1 MRAEAALMHQKEPK
15 MNQTNRNKKLS
26 MRNKYVKQGLM
37 FFAVGVALILAYYV
51 VNNFSVVAGGL
62 ARINDILMPFYIG
75 LVMAYLLCPIYN
87 GTTRIIYRLNKGRFK
102 KPINDLR
109 LARVIATFISIT
121 VLIVAVG
128 GVIMMI
134 LPDLWESIFGL
145 VMGLPDTM
153 KSFIQWLRGIL
164 ESNPEA
170 MTFLEGKLDG
180 LADAVLVWAQEKMVP
195 GAEAVINNVSIGVI
209 GTVGV
214 IFDLFVALIICVYV
228 LNSKE
233 KFIAQAKKLVLA
245 VFKPEM
251 ADEIFELGALSNE
264 TFGGFI
270 NGKIIDSIIMGILCF
285 AAMSALGLPL
295 PMLVSVVVG
304 VTNIIPF
311 FGPFIGA
318 VPSGIILLIIEP
330 VAALKF
336 ALMILVLQQI
346 DGNIIGPKILGK
358 TTKLASFWVMFAI
371 IVSGG
376 LFGFVGMILG
386 VPVFAIIYTYASR
399 AINRKLETR
408 EMETDTLLYEDF
420 SKYNASKE
428 DLFGKERF
436 NKEADGASQ
445 GDKI

>member
-15 MNQTNRNKKLS
+15 MNQTHHNKKLS
-26 MRNKYVKQGLM
+26 MKNQYVKQGLM

-102 KPINDLR
+102 NPINDLR

-180 LADAVLVWAQEKMVP
+180 LADAVLVWVQEKMVP
-195 GAEAVINNVSIGVI
+195 GAEAVLNNVSVGVI

-251 ADEIFELGALSNE
+251 ADEIFELGTISNE

-285 AAMSALGLPL
+285 AAMSLLGLPL

-318 VPSGIILLIIEP
+318 IPSGIILLIIEP

-336 ALMILVLQQI
+336 VIMILVLQQI

>member
-1 MRAEAALMHQKEPK
+1 

-26 MRNKYVKQGLM
+26 MKNQYVRQGLM

-134 LPDLWESIFGL
+134 LPDLWESIMGL

-153 KSFIQWLRGIL
+153 SRFIQWLRGIL

-170 MTFLEGKLDG
+170 MAFLEGKIDG
-180 LADAVLVWAQEKMVP
+180 LTDTILVWVQEKMVP
-195 GAEAVINNVSIGVI
+195 GAEAVLNNVSVGVI

-251 ADEIFELGALSNE
+251 ADEIFELGTLSNE

-318 VPSGIILLIIEP
+318 IPSGIILLIIEP

-386 VPVFAIIYTYASR
+386 HPLYLYQQGYQQETGKQRDGDGYAALR
-399 AINRKLETR
+399 GFQQI
-408 EMETDTLLYEDF
+408 
-420 SKYNASKE
+420 
-428 DLFGKERF
+428 
-436 NKEADGASQ
+436 
-445 GDKI
+445 

>member
-1 MRAEAALMHQKEPK
+1 
-15 MNQTNRNKKLS
+15 
-26 MRNKYVKQGLM
+26 
-37 FFAVGVALILAYYV
+37 
-51 VNNFSVVAGGL
+51 
-62 ARINDILMPFYIG
+62 
-75 LVMAYLLCPIYN
+75 
-87 GTTRIIYRLNKGRFK
+87 
-102 KPINDLR
+102 
-109 LARVIATFISIT
+109 
-121 VLIVAVG
+121 
-128 GVIMMI
+128 
-134 LPDLWESIFGL
+134 
-145 VMGLPDTM
+145 
-153 KSFIQWLRGIL
+153 
-164 ESNPEA
+164 
-170 MTFLEGKLDG
+170 
-180 LADAVLVWAQEKMVP
+180 MVP
-195 GAEAVINNVSIGVI
+195 GAEAVLNNVSVGVI

-251 ADEIFELGALSNE
+251 ASEIFELGTLSNE

-285 AAMSALGLPL
+285 AAMSVLGLPL

-311 FGPFIGA
+311 FGPFIGGI
-318 VPSGIILLIIEP
+318 PSGIILLIIEP

-386 VPVFAIIYTYASR
+386 VPVFAIIYTYISR
-399 AINRKLETR
+399 AINRKLENR

-445 GDKI
+445 SE

>member
-1 MRAEAALMHQKEPK
+1 
-15 MNQTNRNKKLS
+15 
-26 MRNKYVKQGLM
+26 M

>member
-1 MRAEAALMHQKEPK
+1 
-15 MNQTNRNKKLS
+15 MNQTHHNKKLS
-26 MRNKYVKQGLM
+26 MRNQYVKQGIM

-195 GAEAVINNVSIGVI
+195 GAEAVLNNVSVGVI

-251 ADEIFELGALSNE
+251 ADEIFELGTISNE

-285 AAMSALGLPL
+285 AAMSLLGLPL

-318 VPSGIILLIIEP
+318 IPSGIILLIIEP

-336 ALMILVLQQI
+336 VIMILVLQQI

>member
-1 MRAEAALMHQKEPK
+1 

-26 MRNKYVKQGLM
+26 MKNQYVKQGLM

-51 VNNFSVVAGGL
+51 VNNFSVVSAGF
-62 ARINDILMPFYIG
+62 ARMNDILMPFYIG

-87 GTTRIIYRLNKGRFK
+87 GTTRLIYRLNKGRFK
-102 KPINDLR
+102 NPINDLR
-109 LARVIATFISIT
+109 LARVIATFISLT

-134 LPDLWESIFGL
+134 LPDLWESIMGL
-145 VMGLPDTM
+145 VMGLPETM
-153 KSFIQWLRGIL
+153 SRFIQWLRGNL
-164 ESNPEA
+164 EANPEA
-170 MTFLEGKLDG
+170 MAFLEGKLGG
-180 LADAVLVWAQEKMVP
+180 LTDTVLSWVQEKMVP
-195 GAEAVINNVSIGVI
+195 GAEAVLNNVSVGVI

-251 ADEIFELGALSNE
+251 ASEIFELGTLSNE

-285 AAMSALGLPL
+285 AAMSVLGLPL

-311 FGPFIGA
+311 FGPFIGGI
-318 VPSGIILLIIEP
+318 PSGIILLIIEP

-386 VPVFAIIYTYASR
+386 VPVFAIIYTYISR
-399 AINRKLETR
+399 AINRKLENR

-445 GDKI
+445 RDKI

>member
-1 MRAEAALMHQKEPK
+1 
-15 MNQTNRNKKLS
+15 MNQTNHNKKLS
-26 MRNKYVKQGLM
+26 MRNQYVKQGLM

-102 KPINDLR
+102 NPINDLR

-170 MTFLEGKLDG
+170 MAFLEGKLGG
-180 LADAVLVWAQEKMVP
+180 LTETVISWVQEKMVP
-195 GAEAVINNVSIGVI
+195 GAEAVLNNVSVGVI

-251 ADEIFELGALSNE
+251 ADEIFELGTISNE

-285 AAMSALGLPL
+285 AAMSLLGLPL

-318 VPSGIILLIIEP
+318 IPSGIILLIIEP

-336 ALMILVLQQI
+336 VIMILVLQQI

>member
-15 MNQTNRNKKLS
+15 MNQTHHNKKLS
-26 MRNKYVKQGLM
+26 MKNQYVRQGLM

-51 VNNFSVVAGGL
+51 VNNFSVVSAGFD
-62 ARINDILMPFYIG
+62 RINDILMPFYIG
-75 LVMAYLLCPIYN
+75 LVIAYLLCPIYN
-87 GTTRIIYRLNKGRFK
+87 GTTRIIYQLNKGRFK

-134 LPDLWESIFGL
+134 LPDLWESIMGL

-153 KSFIQWLRGIL
+153 SRFIQWLRGIL

-170 MTFLEGKLDG
+170 MAFLEGKIDG
-180 LADAVLVWAQEKMVP
+180 LTDTILVWVQEKMVP
-195 GAEAVINNVSIGVI
+195 GAEAVLNNVSVGVI

-251 ADEIFELGALSNE
+251 ANEIFELGTLSNE

-285 AAMSALGLPL
+285 AAMSVLGLPL

-311 FGPFIGA
+311 FGPFIGGI
-318 VPSGIILLIIEP
+318 PSGIILLIIEP

-386 VPVFAIIYTYASR
+386 VPVFAILYTYISR
-399 AINRKLETR
+399 AINRKLENR

-445 GDKI
+445 RDKI

>member
-1 MRAEAALMHQKEPK
+1 
-15 MNQTNRNKKLS
+15 
-26 MRNKYVKQGLM
+26 MRNQYVKQGIM

-376 LFGFVGMILG
+376 LFGFVGMLLG

>member
-1 MRAEAALMHQKEPK
+1 
-15 MNQTNRNKKLS
+15 MNQTHHNKKLS
-26 MRNKYVKQGLM
+26 MRNQYVKQGIM

-102 KPINDLR
+102 NPINDLR

-180 LADAVLVWAQEKMVP
+180 LADAVLVWVQEKMVP
-195 GAEAVINNVSIGVI
+195 GAEAVLNNVSVGVI

-285 AAMSALGLPL
+285 AAMSVLGLPL

-318 VPSGIILLIIEP
+318 IPSGIILLIIEP

-336 ALMILVLQQI
+336 VIMILVLQQI

-436 NKEADGASQ
+436 NKEADGASPSE
-445 GDKI
+445 

>member
-1 MRAEAALMHQKEPK
+1 

-26 MRNKYVKQGLM
+26 MKNQYVKQGLM

-51 VNNFSVVAGGL
+51 VNNFSVVSAGF

-87 GTTRIIYRLNKGRFK
+87 GTTRIIYQLNKGRFK

-153 KSFIQWLRGIL
+153 KSFITWLRGIL

-195 GAEAVINNVSIGVI
+195 GAEAVLNNVSIGVI

-251 ADEIFELGALSNE
+251 ASEIFELGTLSNE

-318 VPSGIILLIIEP
+318 IPSGIILLIIEP

-386 VPVFAIIYTYASR
+386 VPVFAILYTYISR
-399 AINRKLETR
+399 AINRKLENR

-445 GDKI
+445 RDKI

>member
-1 MRAEAALMHQKEPK
+1 
-15 MNQTNRNKKLS
+15 
-26 MRNKYVKQGLM
+26 MRNQYVKQGLM

-170 MTFLEGKLDG
+170 MAFLEGKLDG
-180 LADAVLVWAQEKMVP
+180 LADAVLVWVQEKMVP
-195 GAEAVINNVSIGVI
+195 GAEAVLNNVSVGVI

-251 ADEIFELGALSNE
+251 ADEIFELGTISNE

-285 AAMSALGLPL
+285 AAMSLLGLPL

-318 VPSGIILLIIEP
+318 IPSGIILLIIEP

-336 ALMILVLQQI
+336 VIMILVLQQI

-399 AINRKLETR
+399 AINRKLEKR

>member
-1 MRAEAALMHQKEPK
+1 

-26 MRNKYVKQGLM
+26 MKNQYVRQGLM

-285 AAMSALGLPL
+285 AAMSVLGLPL

-386 VPVFAIIYTYASR
+386 VPVFAILYTYVSR

>member
-1 MRAEAALMHQKEPK
+1 
-15 MNQTNRNKKLS
+15 
-26 MRNKYVKQGLM
+26 M

-285 AAMSALGLPL
+285 AAMSVLGLPL

-386 VPVFAIIYTYASR
+386 VPVFAILYTYVSR

>member
-1 MRAEAALMHQKEPK
+1 
-15 MNQTNRNKKLS
+15 MNQTHHNKKLS
-26 MRNKYVKQGLM
+26 MKNQYVKQGIM

-102 KPINDLR
+102 NPINDLR

-180 LADAVLVWAQEKMVP
+180 LADAVLVWVQEKMVP
-195 GAEAVINNVSIGVI
+195 GAEAVLNNVSVGVI

-251 ADEIFELGALSNE
+251 ADEIFELGTISNE

-285 AAMSALGLPL
+285 AAMSVLGLPL

-318 VPSGIILLIIEP
+318 IPSGIILLIIEP

-336 ALMILVLQQI
+336 VIMILVLQQI

>member
-1 MRAEAALMHQKEPK
+1 
-15 MNQTNRNKKLS
+15 MNQTHRNKKLS
-26 MRNKYVKQGLM
+26 MKNQYVKQGLM

-51 VNNFSVVAGGL
+51 VNNFSVVAEGF
-62 ARINDILMPFYIG
+62 AKINDILMPFYIG

-87 GTTRIIYRLNKGRFK
+87 GTTRIIYQLNKGRFK

-195 GAEAVINNVSIGVI
+195 GAEAVLNNVSIGVI

-251 ADEIFELGALSNE
+251 ADEIFELGTLSNE

-318 VPSGIILLIIEP
+318 IPSGIILLIIEP

-386 VPVFAIIYTYASR
+386 VPVFAILYTYISR
-399 AINRKLETR
+399 AINRRLENR

-436 NKEADGASQ
+436 NKEADRASES
-445 GDKI
+445 DKI

>member
-1 MRAEAALMHQKEPK
+1 
-15 MNQTNRNKKLS
+15 MNQTNRNSKLS
-26 MRNKYVKQGLM
+26 MKNKYVKEGLM
-37 FFAVGVALILAYYV
+37 FFAVGCALILTYYV
-51 VNNFSVVAGGL
+51 VNNFKVVSEGF
-62 ARINDILMPFYIG
+62 ARMNDILMPFYIG
-75 LVMAYLLCPIYN
+75 IVMAYLLCPIYN
-87 GTTRIIYRLNKGRFK
+87 GTAKVIYRLNKGRFK
-102 KPINDLR
+102 KPINDLK
-109 LARVIATFISIT
+109 LARIIATLIS
-121 VLIVAVG
+121 LIVLAVVVG
-128 GVIMMI
+128 GCIMMI
-134 LPDLWESIFGL
+134 LPDLWESIMGL
-145 VMGLPDTM
+145 VLGLPETM
-153 KSFIQWLRGIL
+153 SRFIQWLRTNL

-170 MTFLEGKLDG
+170 MEFLAGKLDG
-180 LADAVLVWAQEKMVP
+180 LTDTIIKWVQEKMVP
-195 GAEAVINNVSIGVI
+195 GAEAVLNNVSVGVI

-214 IFDLFVALIICVYV
+214 IFDFFVALIICVYV

-233 KFIAQAKKLVLA
+233 MFIAQSRKLVLA
-245 VFKPEM
+245 VFKQER
-251 ADEIFELGALSNE
+251 AEKIFELGTLTNE

-285 AAMSALGLPL
+285 AAMSILGLPL

-330 VAALKF
+330 ISALKF

-376 LFGFVGMILG
+376 LFGFVGMVLG
-386 VPVFAIIYTYASR
+386 VPVFAIIYTYISR
-399 AINRKLETR
+399 AINGRLKEK
-408 EMETDTLLYEDF
+408 EMATDTLLYEDF
-420 SKYNASKE
+420 SKYNVKKE

-436 NKEADGASQ
+436 SKEADRASDGNSEQ
-445 GDKI
+445 R

>member
-1 MRAEAALMHQKEPK
+1 

-26 MRNKYVKQGLM
+26 MRNQYVKQGIM

-285 AAMSALGLPL
+285 AAMSLLGLPL

-318 VPSGIILLIIEP
+318 IPSGIILLIIEP

-336 ALMILVLQQI
+336 VIMILVLQQI

>member
-1 MRAEAALMHQKEPK
+1 
-15 MNQTNRNKKLS
+15 
-26 MRNKYVKQGLM
+26 M

-170 MTFLEGKLDG
+170 MAFLEGKLDG
-180 LADAVLVWAQEKMVP
+180 LADAVLVWVQEKMVP
-195 GAEAVINNVSIGVI
+195 GAEAVLNNVSVGVI

-251 ADEIFELGALSNE
+251 ADEIFELGTISNE

-285 AAMSALGLPL
+285 AAMSLLGLPL

-318 VPSGIILLIIEP
+318 IPSGIILLIIEP

-336 ALMILVLQQI
+336 VIMILVLQQI

>member
-1 MRAEAALMHQKEPK
+1 MK
-15 MNQTNRNKKLS
+15 NQ
-26 MRNKYVKQGLM
+26 YVKQGIM

-102 KPINDLR
+102 NPINDLR

-180 LADAVLVWAQEKMVP
+180 LADAVLVWVQEKMVP
-195 GAEAVINNVSIGVI
+195 GAEAVLNNVSVGVI

-251 ADEIFELGALSNE
+251 ADEIFELGTISNE

-285 AAMSALGLPL
+285 AAMSLLGLPL

-318 VPSGIILLIIEP
+318 IPSGIILLIIEP

-336 ALMILVLQQI
+336 VIMILVLQQI

>member
-1 MRAEAALMHQKEPK
+1 

-26 MRNKYVKQGLM
+26 MKNQYVRQGLM

-51 VNNFSVVAGGL
+51 VNNFSVVSAGFD
-62 ARINDILMPFYIG
+62 RINDILMPFYIG
-75 LVMAYLLCPIYN
+75 LVIAYLLCPIYN
-87 GTTRIIYRLNKGRFK
+87 GTTRIIYQLNKGRFK

-134 LPDLWESIFGL
+134 LPDLWESIMGL

-153 KSFIQWLRGIL
+153 SRFIQWLRGIL

-170 MTFLEGKLDG
+170 MAFLEGKIDG
-180 LADAVLVWAQEKMVP
+180 LTDTILVWVQEKMVP
-195 GAEAVINNVSIGVI
+195 GAEAVLNNVSVGVI

-251 ADEIFELGALSNE
+251 ANEIFELGTLSNE

-285 AAMSALGLPL
+285 AAMSVLGLPL

-311 FGPFIGA
+311 FGPFIGGI
-318 VPSGIILLIIEP
+318 PSGIILLIIEP

-386 VPVFAIIYTYASR
+386 VPVFAILYTYISR
-399 AINRKLETR
+399 AINRKLENR

-445 GDKI
+445 RDKI